1 MYGAAMIPA
10 FTNSDRKLEYIYAKN
25 GGFSQKN
32 QEVELELYKYQR
44 SLEEKFA
51 KS

>member
-32 QEVELELYKYQR
+32 NDVELELYKY
-44 SLEEKFA
+44 
-51 KS
+51 